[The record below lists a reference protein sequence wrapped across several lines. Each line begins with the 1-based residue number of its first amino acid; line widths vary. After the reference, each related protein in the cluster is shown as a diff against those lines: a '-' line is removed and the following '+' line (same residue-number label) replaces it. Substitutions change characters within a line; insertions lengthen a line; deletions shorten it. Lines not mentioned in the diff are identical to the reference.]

1 MPSRD
6 AVFLDT
12 NGWIALLNADD
23 QFHAQAAKQLRDFEA
38 ASRLL
43 ITTDWVLAETGNGL
57 ARVPARATFVRAAET
72 FLASRNSRLVRVDA
86 ELFRDA
92 LAMYGR
98 VGDKSWGLVDCASF
112 IVMSREHIED
122 ALTTDRHF
130 VQAGFRCLLV
140 APTI

>member
-1 MPSRD
+1 MPSHD

-23 QFHAQAAKQLRDFEA
+23 QFHAQAAKYLRDFEVA
-38 ASRLL
+38 RRTL

-57 ARVPARATFVRAAET
+57 ARVPPRAKFVRAVET
-72 FLASRNSRLVRVDA
+72 FLASHSSRLVRVDA
-86 ELFRDA
+86 QLFRDA

-98 VGDKSWGLVDCASF
+98 AADKSWGLVDCASF
-112 IVMSREHIED
+112 IVMGREQVMD

-130 VQAGFRCLLV
+130 TQAGFRCLLV
-140 APTI
+140 APTS